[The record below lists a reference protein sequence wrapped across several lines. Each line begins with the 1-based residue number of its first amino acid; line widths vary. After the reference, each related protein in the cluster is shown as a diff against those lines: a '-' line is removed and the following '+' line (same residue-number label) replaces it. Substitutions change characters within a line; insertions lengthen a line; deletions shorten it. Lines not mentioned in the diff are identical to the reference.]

1 MVSPRTK
8 NQMTNYT
15 VLLYAGHNNSFDKWD
30 SSGDSSC
37 WMILWDN
44 ALYGVHCTPY
54 NSRESWVLISKQPVA
69 DYPRYQGTNIQ
80 TPGSRLPRFLVYYT
94 IQSRYNRCTP
104 SIKEESPLCTGYTN
118 VCTLYNVHCTSHSL
132 YTVHC
137 TVYKLCDVQCT
148 FYKVHTVQ
156 CTVYIVHFHNI
167 HCTVYNI
174 IVLYWLC
181 RKYNFVCDSM

>member
-132 YTVHC
+132 YTVQC
-137 TVYKLCDVQCT
+137 TSYIFTIYIVQCT
-148 FYKVHTVQ
+148 IY
-156 CTVYIVHFHNI
+156 
-167 HCTVYNI
+167 
-174 IVLYWLC
+174 IVLYIVQCILYTLYCTDCVVNTTLFAILC
-181 RKYNFVCDSM
+181 S

>member
-8 NQMTNYT
+8 NEMTNYT
-15 VLLYAGHNNSFDKWD
+15 VLLYAGYNNSFDKWD

-44 ALYGVHCTPY
+44 ALYGVHCSPY
-54 NSRESWVLISKQPVA
+54 NIRESWVLISKQPVA

-104 SIKEESPLCTGYTN
+104 SIKEESPMCTGYTN

-137 TVYKLCDVQCT
+137 ALYIFTI
-148 FYKVHTVQ
+148 
-156 CTVYIVHFHNI
+156 YIVQWTI
-167 HCTVYNI
+167 Y
-174 IVLYWLC
+174 IVLYIVQCILYTLYCTDCVVNTTLFAILC
-181 RKYNFVCDSM
+181 S